1 MAGGSRNGSGR
12 RRVEIDLAELE
23 KLCVLQCT
31 DEEIAS
37 WFGVSSRTIERRRK
51 RPEVRDIMERGKA
64 KGRVSLRRSLW
75 RLANAG
81 NPAANIFLA
90 KNLLGYRDVSRDEPR
105 DDVPFTIQVQYVD
118 AILARA
124 RNLNGRHDQQRPLD
138 SSSGTEETPA
148 ALGSETVH
156 AASDKALRPS

>member
-1 MAGGSRNGSGR
+1 MAGGSRHGSGR
-12 RRVEIDLAELE
+12 RRVEIDLTELE

-37 WFGVSSRTIERRRK
+37 WFGVSTRTIERRRK

-90 KNLLGYRDVSRDEPR
+90 KNLLGYRDVFRDEQR
-105 DDVPFTIQVQYVD
+105 EDVPL
-118 AILARA
+118 AITMEFVSPA
-124 RNLNGRHDQQRPLD
+124 RNSQHQQGPQD
-138 SSSGTEETPA
+138 GPSSTVETPA
-148 ALGSETVH
+148 ALGSGRV
-156 AASDKALRPS
+156 AAISVKVPPPS